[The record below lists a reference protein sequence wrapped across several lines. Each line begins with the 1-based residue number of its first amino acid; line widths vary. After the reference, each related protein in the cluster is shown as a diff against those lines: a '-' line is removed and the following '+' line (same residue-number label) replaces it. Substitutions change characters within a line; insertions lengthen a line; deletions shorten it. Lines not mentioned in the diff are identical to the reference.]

1 MTLLE
6 LIISSLILRS
16 APLPT
21 PSLSVSSVDGTGK
34 DAANSLHTDDGHC
47 EADAPA
53 PDETVST
60 GTAATS
66 TSGSDGT
73 ANGDGS
79 STGVNGGG
87 TTASD
92 AATGVGEEQHTGNTD
107 SASTAEK
114 RPPFSYKAL
123 IAMAIAQS
131 PHRKAKLSEI
141 YAYITSR
148 FPYFEHNKK
157 VWQNSIRHNLSLHKC
172 FIKVLQKG
180 RKEKGNYWVLD
191 PQFEGAFKDAKYCQR
206 QCNKQP
212 FPRDVGAAANS
223 AVPGDLAAADL
234 HFARDEHSSAPLTTP
249 SLSVSN
255 VDSTGKDAA
264 NSVHTDNGHCE
275 ADAPAPD
282 ETVSTG
288 TAATLI
294 SGSEG
299 TVNGD
304 GSSTGVNGG
313 GSTASDA
320 ASGVGEE
327 QHTGNTDSAST
338 AEKRPPFS
346 YKALI
351 AMAIAQSPH
360 RKAKLSEIY
369 AYITRRFPYFE
380 HSKKAWQNS
389 IRHNLSLHKCFV
401 KVLQKGRKEKG
412 NYWMLDPQFEGTFKD
427 AKYCQRQCNKQPF
440 HRDVGA
446 AANSA
451 VPGGVAAADL
461 HFARYQHRSTEIP
474 SFEESYLQNVSGG
487 EVAMKEEKSIHF
499 ISCGAPT
506 RGIILQLD
514 NSFCSAAYMSM
525 VDNIFSVFTCSSCL
539 QRFSSKYSLIMHV
552 FIHIDCV
559 QPPLH
564 VCRYCGE
571 VFLTYFG
578 LNKHLR
584 TKDDDGT
591 LIARPFSD
599 AGKTCH
605 SSDLCS
611 DVVSSEDHVPVSFD
625 SVTGNSS
632 NEQVTNTD
640 LVKRADSTRRKDDSS
655 SCIQAQQKDCY
666 T

>member
-1 MTLLE
+1 MT
-6 LIISSLILRS
+6 IILHVEVLCT
-16 APLPT
+16 APLTT

-34 DAANSLHTDDGHC
+34 DAANSSHTDNGHC
-47 EADAPA
+47 EGYAPA

-73 ANGDGS
+73 VNGDSGS
-79 STGVNGGG
+79 NGINSGG
-87 TTASD
+87 TTASNS
-92 AATGVGEEQHTGNTD
+92 ATGVGEERHTGNTD

-141 YAYITSR
+141 YAYITRR

-172 FIKVLQKG
+172 FVKVLQKG

-191 PQFEGAFKDAKYCQR
+191 SQFEGTFKDAKYCQR
-206 QCNKQP
+206 QCNRQP
-212 FPRDVGAAANS
+212 FHRDVGAVTNS

-234 HFARDEHSSAPLTTP
+234 QFARDEHSTATLTTS

-255 VDSTGKDAA
+255 VDGTGKDAP
-264 NSVHTDNGHCE
+264 NSLHTDSSHSEGY
-275 ADAPAPD
+275 APAPD
-282 ETVSTG
+282 ETASTG
-288 TAATLI
+288 TAATST
-294 SGSEG
+294 SGSDG
-299 TVNGD
+299 TANGD
-304 GSSTGVNGG
+304 GSSTGINGG
-313 GSTASDA
+313 GTTVSDA

-327 QHTGNTDSAST
+327 RHTGNTDSAST

-412 NYWMLDPQFEGTFKD
+412 SYWMLDPQFERAFKD

-446 AANSA
+446 VANSA
-451 VPGGVAAADL
+451 VPGDLAAADL
-461 HFARYQHRSTEIP
+461 QFARDEHRSTKIP
-474 SFEESYLQNVSGG
+474 SFEESYLQNVSSG

-499 ISCGAPT
+499 VSCSAPT
-506 RGIILQLD
+506 QGISLQLD
-514 NSFCSAAYMSM
+514 NSFCSTPYMSM

-584 TKDDDGT
+584 MKDDDGT

-599 AGKTCH
+599 TGKICH
-605 SSDLCS
+605 SSDLRS

-640 LVKRADSTRRKDDSS
+640 LVERADSNRRKDDSS